1 MNDFIAR
8 IGTFFFLLGFV
19 LFVLFLASDM
29 AERPQFD
36 YFCLSMLAIG
46 LGWMLSRRRA
56 PPPSAGRFS
65 WVKQTRERMRRRR
78 QEPDRQPEKKSGESQ
93 PQDQK

>member
-8 IGTFFFLLGFV
+8 VGTFFFLLGFG

-29 AERPQFD
+29 ADMPQFD
-36 YFCLSMLAIG
+36 YLCLAMLSAG
-46 LGWMLSRRRA
+46 LGWLLQRRRA

-65 WVKQTRERMRRRR
+65 MLKRTRERMRKRRE
-78 QEPDRQPEKKSGESQ
+78 EPGAPREQNQSGEGRSEK
-93 PQDQK
+93 P